1 MPGRTP
7 DEVVNC
13 ILIRLALDEPVPAIA
28 NAVGIG
34 KKTIYK
40 IQLNMDL
47 WGVPY
52 PPSTVKLGRPRT
64 LLPYQEMVI
73 YNVNSVELQLML
85 L

>member
-1 MPGRTP
+1 MPGRTL
-7 DEVVNC
+7 DEVVNR

-28 NAVGIG
+28 NAVGVG

-52 PPSTVKLGRPRT
+52 PPSTIKLGRPRA
-64 LLPYQEMVI
+64 LLPYQEMVGM
-73 YNVNSVELQLML
+73 ML
-85 L
+85 VVLSYI